1 MTACSALAH
10 GDAVKRA
17 LVTGGC
23 GFLGS
28 AIVRQLVEAGVE
40 VRVLALP
47 GEPTD
52 NVAGLEVEIQRGN
65 VLDLDACR
73 EAVAGMDTLFHAAAM
88 YKAYMPD
95 PRPMYEVNGR
105 GTFNMLEAARR
116 ADVERTV
123 YTASIVSLGRPPLGR
138 RGDENTP
145 YEAWDVDMHY
155 SRSKFHSREIAESFS
170 NWGMDV
176 RIVCPGAVLG
186 PGDIAPTPSGSI
198 IINTL
203 KMKGP
208 AVYTDGGTSYVD
220 VRDAARVHLL
230 AAEKGKPGERYI
242 ATAHNLNNGELVRE
256 ILHAAGR
263 GKKTTK
269 LPTGLVKRLVRSME
283 RSAIR
288 RGKEPQITSAFF
300 EFALTP
306 GFYSNRK
313 SELELGATYRPFDE
327 TARDAIEY
335 FRSRGLL
342 D

>member
-1 MTACSALAH
+1 M
-10 GDAVKRA
+10 
-17 LVTGGC
+17 
-23 GFLGS
+23 GS
-28 AIVRQLVEAGVE
+28 SIVRQLVAAGVD
-40 VRVLALP
+40 VRILALP
-47 GEPTD
+47 DEPTD
-52 NVAGLEVEIQRGN
+52 NVAGLDVEIQRGN

-73 EAVAGMDTLFHAAAM
+73 AAVDGIDTVFHAAAL
-88 YKAYMPD
+88 YKAHMPD

-116 ADVERTV
+116 AGVERTV
-123 YTASIVSLGRPPLGR
+123 YTASIVSLGRPPIGR

-186 PGDIAPTPSGSI
+186 PGDIAPTPTGSI
-198 IINTL
+198 LINALT
-203 KMKGP
+203 MKGP
-208 AVYTDGGTSYVD
+208 AIYTAGGTSYVD

-230 AAEKGKPGERYI
+230 AAEKGKAGERYI
-242 ATAHNLNNGELVRE
+242 ATAHNLNNGELMRE

-263 GKKTTK
+263 SKKAQK
-269 LPTGLVKRLVRSME
+269 LPTGMVKRLIRGVE
-283 RSAIR
+283 RMAIR
-288 RGKEPQITSAFF
+288 RGKEPPITSAFF

-327 TARDAIEY
+327 TLRDSIAY

-342 D
+342 E